1 MPPADRRR
9 WTADQIP
16 GQRDKTILVT
26 GGNTGIGFEAASA
39 LAARGASVVL
49 ACRDTGKAASAAG
62 RITDAVPDA
71 AVAVVHLDLASL
83 DSVRQ
88 AAAEFLARFGRLD
101 VLINNAGLMMPP
113 PGRTADGFEL
123 QIGTNHL
130 GHFALTGL
138 LLGRL
143 LGTPGSRVVSVSS
156 SAHRQGRIDLAD
168 LSFGRRKYQPNAAYS
183 QSKLANLLF
192 TYQLQR
198 NLAAAGASAIA
209 VGLEPGFVR
218 TDLPRSIAGPVRPAV
233 IAVTRL
239 IGQPDAAA
247 GALATLR
254 AATDPEV
261 RGGDYYGPDGRLR
274 RASGHP
280 VRIESSTRSHD
291 AGLQQ
296 RLWAESERL
305 TGVTFDFTASAP
317 HPADGQVRPA
327 SQARTRS
334 A

>member
-1 MPPADRRR
+1 MPPADSR

-16 GQRDKTILVT
+16 GQRDKTIMVT
-26 GGNTGIGFEAASA
+26 GANAGIGFETASA
-39 LAARGASVVL
+39 LAARGATVVL
-49 ACRDTGKAASAAG
+49 ACRDTGRGATAAA
-62 RITDAVPDA
+62 RITAAVPDA
-71 AVAVVHLDLASL
+71 AVAVVPLDLASL
-83 DSVRQ
+83 DSVGQ
-88 AAAEFLARFGRLD
+88 AAAEVLARFGRLD

-113 PGRTADGFEL
+113 RGLTADGFEL

-143 LGTPGSRVVSVSS
+143 LATPGSRVVTVSS

-198 NLAAAGASAIA
+198 RLAAAGASTIA

-254 AATDPEV
+254 AATDPQV
-261 RGGDYYGPDGRLR
+261 RGGDYYGPDGRLM

-280 VRIESSTRSHD
+280 VRIESSARSHD

-296 RLWAESERL
+296 QLWAESERL
-305 TGVTFDFTASAP
+305 TGVTFDFTASP
-317 HPADGQVRPA
+317 QPPADGQVGPA